1 PNRFFH
7 RYLNNLGIYNKNN
20 LVIILGTIQVF
31 FMKNVRNPGIIRAK
45 VSTMP
50 RNQSDASSQLELYKM
65 VTEKQRIQRE
75 LCYIKERTI
84 VLQQR
89 LDVLN
94 SQIED
99 TEKTIKKLRQPQ
111 SNTASQNI
119 VSTNS
124 FVESNNNYQTFEIEY

>member
-1 PNRFFH
+1 M
-7 RYLNNLGIYNKNN
+7 LGN
-20 LVIILGTIQVF
+20 IQVF
-31 FMKNVRNPGIIRAK
+31 FMRNVRNPSIIRAK

-75 LCYIKERTI
+75 LCYIKERTT

-99 TEKTIKKLRQPQ
+99 TEKTIKKMRQPQ
-111 SNTASQNI
+111 SSPTSQNI
-119 VSTNS
+119 VSPNS
-124 FVESNNNYQTFEIEY
+124 FVESNNYQTFEIEY

>member
-1 PNRFFH
+1 M
-7 RYLNNLGIYNKNN
+7 LGN
-20 LVIILGTIQVF
+20 IQVF
-31 FMKNVRNPGIIRAK
+31 FMRNVRNPGIIRAK

-75 LCYIKERTI
+75 LCYIKERTT

-111 SNTASQNI
+111 SSPASQNI
-119 VSTNS
+119 VSPNS
-124 FVESNNNYQTFEIEY
+124 FVESNNYQTFEIEY

>member
-1 PNRFFH
+1 M
-7 RYLNNLGIYNKNN
+7 LGN
-20 LVIILGTIQVF
+20 IQVF
-31 FMKNVRNPGIIRAK
+31 FMRNVRNPGIIRAK

-75 LCYIKERTI
+75 LCYIKERTN

-89 LDVLN
+89 LDILN

-111 SNTASQNI
+111 PSATQNI
-119 VSTNS
+119 VSPNT
-124 FVESNNNYQTFEIEY
+124 FVESNNYQTFEIEY

>member
-1 PNRFFH
+1 M
-7 RYLNNLGIYNKNN
+7 IK
-20 LVIILGTIQVF
+20 TIQVIP
-31 FMKNVRNPGIIRAK
+31 MHIIRKRGTIRAK

-75 LCYIKERTI
+75 LYGIKDRMF

-94 SQIED
+94 NQIEE
-99 TEKTIKKLRQPQ
+99 TEKNIHKLRQPH
-111 SNTASQNI
+111 SITVKNI
-119 VSTNS
+119 VQTNKST
-124 FVESNNNYQTFEIEY
+124 EPHTYHTFEIEY

>member
-1 PNRFFH
+1 M
-7 RYLNNLGIYNKNN
+7 LGN
-20 LVIILGTIQVF
+20 IQVF
-31 FMKNVRNPGIIRAK
+31 LMRNVRNPGIIRAK

-75 LCYIKERTI
+75 LCYIKERTN

-89 LDVLN
+89 LDILN
-94 SQIED
+94 GQIED

-111 SNTASQNI
+111 PSATQNI
-119 VSTNS
+119 VSSNT
-124 FVESNNNYQTFEIEY
+124 FVESNNYQTFEIEY